1 MLEAVALALGVSVAV
16 QVKPPSLEARLDKTP
31 SGAVRSAVSKA
42 VTASVK
48 TKVTVAVSPIFSA
61 VSEMVMAD
69 ASAGRT
75 VSTA

>member
-1 MLEAVALALGVSVAV
+1 MLEAVVLAEGVSVAV
-16 QVKPPSLEARLDKTP
+16 QVMPLSALLRLAKAP
-31 SGAVRSAVSKA
+31 LSAFRSAVVKP

-48 TKVTVAVSPIFSA
+48 VKVTVGVSPIFSA

-69 ASAGRT
+69 ASAGRA